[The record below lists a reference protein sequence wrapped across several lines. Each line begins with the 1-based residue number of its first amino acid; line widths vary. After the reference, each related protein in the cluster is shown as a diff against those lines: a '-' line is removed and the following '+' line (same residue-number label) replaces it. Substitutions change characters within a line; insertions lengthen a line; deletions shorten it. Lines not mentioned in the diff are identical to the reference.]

1 MTTMNISL
9 PDALKEF
16 VDRQV
21 AGAGYGTASE
31 YVREL
36 IRRDQDR
43 ARLRDLLLQGAQAPI
58 TGEADEK
65 YFGELRAGIRK
76 RAKVAA

>member
-9 PDALKEF
+9 PETLKEF

-21 AGAGYGTASE
+21 VGAGYGTASE
-31 YVREL
+31 YV
-36 IRRDQDR
+36 
-43 ARLRDLLLQGAQAPI
+43 RDLLLQGAQAPI

-65 YFGELRAGIRK
+65 YFEKLRADIRK
-76 RAKVAA
+76 RTKVAA